1 MTLPYEQ
8 MADGILE
15 HLEEVMNSGGSL
27 KEELSIIS
35 SVHEE
40 CYPSC
45 AYDDEDAASSASD

>member
-1 MTLPYEQ
+1 